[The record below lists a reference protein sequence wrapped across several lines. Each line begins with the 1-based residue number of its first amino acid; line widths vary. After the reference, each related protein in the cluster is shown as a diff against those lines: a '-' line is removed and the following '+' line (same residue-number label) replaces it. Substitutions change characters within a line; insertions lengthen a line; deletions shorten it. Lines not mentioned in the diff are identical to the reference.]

1 MLQYSQSLRNPFYFF
16 TDNILF
22 KIDSEQDNDGCGNHL
37 VTYQQS
43 TDKNGQPITKTV
55 KIGDRYLDET
65 HTLRK
70 ALSNME
76 VPVYSDDLDLA
87 KCRKVFPNF
96 VVNYETVP
104 DEGETEV
111 TQFSKTYF
119 IQNAIAVGDKCQ
131 AIDGERILVKFVMN
145 NVHDDESDTDYLSYF
160 RDGIAEDIQNYFKKG
175 YDINKIKASM
185 PYWVFKSNVD
195 NEYLVDGKKV
205 KFTGLEGFALITED
219 EMWDGLYKRIETDTN
234 EFANKK
240 LAAYG
245 KKIKIENTIIINK
258 DTVKDI

>member
-22 KIDSEQDNDGCGNHL
+22 KIGSEQDNDGCGDHL

-55 KIGDRYLDET
+55 KTGDTYLDDT
-65 HTLRK
+65 HTSRK
-70 ALSNME
+70 ASSNME
-76 VPVYSDDLDLA
+76 VPVYGDDLDLV
-87 KCRKVFPNF
+87 KCRKVFPKF

-104 DEGETEV
+104 DGAETEA

-119 IQNAIAVGDKCQ
+119 IQNAIAVGDKCKP
-131 AIDGERILVKFVMN
+131 IDGEEVLVEFVMN
-145 NVHDDESDTDYLSYF
+145 NEHTDDSDTDYLSYF

-185 PYWVFKSNVD
+185 PYWVFESNVD

-205 KFTGLEGFALITED
+205 KFTGLEGFAPITED
-219 EMWDGLYKRIETDTN
+219 EMWNSFYKRIESDTID
-234 EFANKK
+234 FADKK

-245 KKIKIENTIIINK
+245 KKVKKDTIKIDKE
-258 DTVKDI
+258 TVEDV